1 MPWRVLRQRFGPCVP
16 SSSFSE
22 SSNGEIQQNDAYEI
36 GRARGTHRIA
46 FFTECSHKVIRSH
59 YSAAQRLPV
68 GPARASLG
76 ETGPLRPARCNR
88 RRGPRLRSL
97 QAHRRGDRYSGGRD
111 VARDEKEEI
120 TLLGKAVEEEK
131 NAGDVV
137 ETLKMVG
144 DKSEALFLL
153 NRELGQRRVE
163 EQPAG

>member
-1 MPWRVLRQRFGPCVP
+1 MGRSNRTTRMRLGEPGVLIAKP
-16 SSSFSE
+16 SSRNVRIK
-22 SSNGEIQQNDAYEI
+22 SSALIIVPRSVSLWVPPALASAKQDPCDRPDA
-36 GRARGTHRIA
+36 
-46 FFTECSHKVIRSH
+46 
-59 YSAAQRLPV
+59 
-68 GPARASLG
+68 
-76 ETGPLRPARCNR
+76 NR

-153 NRELGQRRVE
+153 DRELGQRRVE